1 MRDSSASAALSTA
14 VFLHKEAADPAVQN
28 AQLSVSFGEKIEAGK
43 IRDTWNGLLAAKALL
58 RAGIYQTPEG
68 CVLREAAAREM
79 RWQHLDWTKDDRE
92 GIPVQWGAL
101 LASESAMSFALE
113 GAPLFRGVTIEL
125 PGGGTHLLLTFP
137 QCLLSEEEIYRLLS
151 EYLAAIDGQAPAYET
166 EISAASPGDA
176 STDWWKEHAKA
187 APFALTLH
195 PASDALRT
203 PASVSHLYQRDD
215 SRELHQAASKLG
227 VSLGSLV
234 QGVAAIVIGRL
245 GSAPEFTWLSNPP
258 GVSHLL
264 PTPISL
270 KGGQTF
276 SDWITAF
283 ELDEQERA
291 AHAGVSLPG
300 ILPVLGRRVAEYPIA
315 FRSLPA
321 PVGDRI
327 QAAQPRWMNFD
338 AKVMIRPLTPVS
350 IDLHDGSRVSLE
362 IFYTADRWTSGQADR
377 VLARLMSAIAVV
389 LADPEI
395 KLDALTGALD
405 TDSLPA
411 VACVPLPSAGKSF
424 EERICDTAA
433 KLSTELAV
441 QGEGEAALSYG
452 DLLSHAQSLASYLKQ
467 ENLAEGWVI
476 AVCLVPTP
484 WLPVALLGI
493 ALAGDTCVA
502 LDPEAAQGWLAD
514 KAASCD
520 AELVICDSR
529 TASFFEGGSRR
540 VLVIDQHW
548 ETISAAP
555 VFEKISHEPKTSYLL
570 LGTESDPA
578 PRIAS
583 LQPDFVGSVLKESI
597 ARWRLRP
604 GSSIPLN
611 FSAGTGAFLELLL
624 SALASGAT
632 LLLPPTSSVA
642 SSFGWNPTHL
652 RLSLLQW
659 RNLLA
664 ELRRGAAALPGSL
677 RAVAIEAAAVPADLF
692 AEWLVFAG
700 EEIATHIF
708 WSPVSNSG
716 LGIRSF
722 VKGGSA
728 ATLPAT
734 GFPTPGLS
742 VTLADALGRDL
753 PPHIEGEAVIKLL
766 DGDQD
771 WKMPAWR
778 DEHGAFYF
786 LAENCAEAKIRQTLG
801 VLDAVVAEVDQR
813 RGAWVLRKSDV
824 LPANALEQINGVL
837 STARKLDFVQEVD
850 LFPLSPV
857 GELKV
862 AALPTPARIAKPQPK
877 AKPEPAPAPKAA
889 AAPKVAEA
897 RPPEPATAAQPAPQ
911 PAPQPVRRDWE
922 PLVLLSREPAT
933 PNLILVHDAGGDPA
947 VYEPLAATLRGDWT
961 IYATAA
967 RGFHQPDSCHE
978 AIEDEAAALVRALV
992 ELDPV
997 GPYHLFGYGYGSLL
1011 AYEMAR
1017 QLREANR
1024 PVHYLALAG
1033 TPPEL
1038 QGGKVWLRSFTRLF
1052 SGQAAQREIPATPA
1066 GEAHLRATRA
1076 YRPAPLDGPAGVI
1089 LGSDQG
1095 RDVENA
1101 WLNAIPEGFVERVT
1115 NPVASLLDE
1124 PGVKRLAVILR
1135 EWAVPTA
1142 DE

>member
-1 MRDSSASAALSTA
+1 MRDSSASAGLSTA

-43 IRDTWNGLLAAKALL
+43 IRDTWNSLLAAKALL

-68 CVLREAAAREM
+68 CLLREAAAREM
-79 RWQHLDWTKDDRE
+79 RWQHLDWSKDDRE

-113 GAPLFRGVTIEL
+113 GAPLFRGATIEL

-137 QCLLSEEEIYRLLS
+137 QCLLSEEEVYRLLS

-166 EISAASPGDA
+166 ELPATSVGDA
-176 STDWWKEHAKA
+176 SADWWKEHAKA
-187 APFALTLH
+187 APFSLSLQ
-195 PASDALRT
+195 PEPDALRS

-215 SRELHQAASKLG
+215 SRTLHQAASKLG
-227 VSLGSLV
+227 VSLGTLI
-234 QGVAAIVIGRL
+234 QGVAAVVLGRL
-245 GSAPEFTWLSNPP
+245 GASADFTWLSNPP
-258 GVSHLL
+258 GVAHLL
-264 PTPISL
+264 PAPISL
-270 KGGQTF
+270 KGGLTF

-283 ELDEQERA
+283 ELDEQDRA

-300 ILPVLGRRVAEYPIA
+300 ILPALGRRLADYPFA
-315 FRSLPA
+315 FRSLLA
-321 PVGDRI
+321 PVSDRI

-338 AKVMIRPLTPVS
+338 AKVLARPLTPLA

-362 IFYTADRWTSGQADR
+362 IFYTADRWTVDQAGR
-377 VLARLMSAIAVV
+377 VLARLLAAIEAV

-395 KLDALTGALD
+395 KLDALTGALESD
-405 TDSLPA
+405 ALPA
-411 VACVPLPSAGKSF
+411 VACVPLPSPGKSF
-424 EERICDTAA
+424 EERICDTAT

-452 DLLSHAQSLASYLKQ
+452 DLLSHARSLASYLKQ

-502 LDPEAAQGWLAD
+502 LDPEAAQGWLVE

-520 AELVICDSR
+520 AEVVICDSR

-540 VLVIDQHW
+540 VLIIDQHW

-555 VFEKISHEPKTSYLL
+555 VFEKIGHEPKTAYLL

-578 PRIAS
+578 PKVAS

-611 FSAGTGAFLELLL
+611 FSAGTGAFLEVLL

-632 LLLPPTSSVA
+632 ILLPPSASVA
-642 SSFGWNPTHL
+642 SSFAWNPTHL

-664 ELRRGAAALPGSL
+664 ELRRGSVTLPESL
-677 RAVAIEAAAVPADLF
+677 RAVAIEATAVPADLF
-692 AEWLVFAG
+692 AEWLTFAG

-708 WSPVSNSG
+708 WSPVSNAG

-728 ATLPAT
+728 ATLPAA

-742 VTLADALGRDL
+742 VTLTDALGRDL
-753 PPHIEGEAVIKLL
+753 PPHIEGEAVIRLL
-766 DGDQD
+766 DTEHE

-786 LAENCAEAKIRQTLG
+786 LAGNCTEAKLRETLG
-801 VLDAVVAEVDQR
+801 ALDAVVAGVDQR
-813 RGAWVLRKSDV
+813 RGAWVLRKSDA
-824 LPANALEQINGVL
+824 LPANALEQINGLL
-837 STARKLDFVQEVD
+837 SSARKLDFVQEVD
-850 LFPLSPV
+850 LFPLTPV
-857 GELKV
+857 GDLKV
-862 AALPTPARIAKPQPK
+862 SALPTPARVAKPQPK

-889 AAPKVAEA
+889 AAPRVPEA
-897 RPPEPATAAQPAPQ
+897 RPAEPAAQPAPQ

-922 PLVLLSREPAT
+922 PLIQLSREPST

-947 VYEPLAATLRGDWT
+947 VYDSLAATLRGDWT

-978 AIEDEAAALVRALV
+978 AVEDEAAALVRALV
-992 ELDPV
+992 DLDPA
-997 GPYHLFGYGYGSLL
+997 GPYHLVGYGYGALL

-1017 QLREANR
+1017 QLREASR
-1024 PVHYLALAG
+1024 PVHYLALVGA
-1033 TPPEL
+1033 PPEL

-1115 NPVASLLDE
+1115 SPVASLLDE

-1135 EWAVPTA
+1135 EWAVPSS